1 MSFCSPSAGVQK
13 FILSLAIFLP
23 LELLPQGHKDEMDSP
38 AMFPLYDS
46 TTAHHPTSLLRHGK
60 LELSQKH
67 DSQ

>member
-1 MSFCSPSAGVQK
+1 MSFCSPSPVVQN

-46 TTAHHPTSLLRHGK
+46 TTLPIIPLQSPAMA
-60 LELSQKH
+60 
-67 DSQ
+67 DWN